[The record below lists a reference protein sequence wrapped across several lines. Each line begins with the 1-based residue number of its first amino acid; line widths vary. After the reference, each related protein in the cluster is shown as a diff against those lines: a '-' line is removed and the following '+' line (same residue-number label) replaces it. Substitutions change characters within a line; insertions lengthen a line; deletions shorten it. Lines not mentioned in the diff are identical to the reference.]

1 MSAAAVRLPRWRRP
15 RFAGSTFGDS
25 TLGDAAWQ
33 RRRRETLRWAVWGA
47 LAGGVAALVAF
58 APASWLA
65 AAAAGSSG
73 GRLLLA
79 DARGTVWSGSAVP
92 VLTGGADSRDAS
104 ALPGRLQW
112 SMHWRGR
119 GIDVAL
125 RHACCLS
132 DGVALRWEPGFG
144 RQRLSLRPATD
155 GTIGQWPAAWLGGL
169 GTPWNTLQLGGRMR
183 LASPGLDVE
192 WVQGRPRVAG
202 SAQLEL
208 VGVSSRLSTLD
219 PLGTYRVSLQ
229 GDAASEAIAV
239 TLATADGALRLS
251 GQGQLTQGRLRF
263 RGQAQAAAGSEAA
276 LTNLLGLLGRREGA
290 VAMITIG

>member
-1 MSAAAVRLPRWRRP
+1 MAAALRLPFWRRL
-15 RFAGSTFGDS
+15 RFAGSSFGDA

-58 APASWLA
+58 APAAWLA
-65 AAAAGSSG
+65 AAVADASG

-79 DARGTVWSGSAVP
+79 DARGTVWAGSAVP
-92 VLTGGADSRDAS
+92 MLTGGPDSRDAS

-112 SMHWRGR
+112 SMRWRGR
-119 GIDVAL
+119 GVDVAL

-132 DGVALRWEPGFG
+132 EGVALRWEPGFA
-144 RQRLSLRPATD
+144 RQRLSLRPAAD

-169 GTPWNTLQLGGRMR
+169 GTPWNTLQLGGRLR
-183 LASPGLDVE
+183 LSSPGLDVA

-202 SAQLEL
+202 SALLEL

-219 PLGTYRVSLQ
+219 PLGSYRVSLR
-229 GDAASEAIAV
+229 GDAAGEAVDV
-239 TLATADGALRLS
+239 TLGTAEGALQLS

-276 LTNLLGLLGRREGA
+276 LANLLGLLGRREGT
-290 VAMITIG
+290 VTVITIG